1 MEIFSGAYAE
11 SVRKEAENP
20 LKRTLFTVFVPLYGK
35 ETKFAIKAV
44 SGCLLYTGMP
54 GGVSPDMFRGF
65 GEAAASDC
73 PSLHFFH

>member
-1 MEIFSGAYAE
+1 M
-11 SVRKEAENP
+11 
-20 LKRTLFTVFVPLYGK
+20 
-35 ETKFAIKAV
+35 